1 MPFVFEA
8 KINTEDR
15 NKLPDSAF
23 GLPSK
28 RKYPLTDAEGNLDK
42 KHVLQAVRFFNKADD
57 EDKPELA
64 KNILKAAKEL
74 DMDYSNWKDVLE
86 AAGEKVVKEYSSCGD
101 DDDDADY
108 EEHEPDDCYCESGDI
123 NGLVNINMIASKIH
137 EKCEEDEP
145 DNNNC
150 LLCSWCAESWMR
162 GHELLP
168 RPVYSPRDPALEI
181 FPEDVI
187 NDRLEYFKLNGGFNV
202 LIAHLEST
210 DTSFGRWYCHVKWG
224 DGHGGHEFLVVKT
237 DGKFYVMDAQAGI
250 VEPITEKCY
259 YFKDIVWEQS
269 YICRIDDKEFNYEKF
284 KEINDPKNTIP
295 WNGTLDIPYM
305 LDEGML
311 TEDEAEKYWEEHP
324 DEKPVQ
330 ESCYIQE
337 FDHNSTKIPVNNAS
351 FDKLYF
357 GSPTRYEGCIELDR
371 PLFVSPYMAISSIFT
386 FRDLDIQNRTPKGI
400 YNLKYEE
407 WLNASNYDLTKP
419 FKDVHVYVEG
429 YPELEPYEIEN
440 TGYIHVIDGHEYS
453 DRLCRYDWMDDNL
466 EYLIDNSAQN
476 EVHIDNVI
484 ECTVRYHVS
493 GIASDNPRLGPLE
506 KTGQSPVQ
514 ESKMILKSNDSRIP
528 KLMCEG
534 WKIAGTTSDNE
545 YILIQEG
552 YDDISLHI
560 SLIPAS
566 KADIPN
572 MEEWEYECMKDAYPN
587 RIIPENEV
595 DKLKEE
601 LHQDAIDS
609 VWKTRMIQ
617 YDGTTIGML
626 TAYKVLDDEW
636 WFIAEI
642 YLIPEYR
649 GKGIAKYIL
658 QQEIDQHDKLIL
670 NVYQSNTHAIE
681 LYESLGFEI
690 TQDGDGRYIMELDK
704 TKKSDIFES
713 GVFAKYGKD
722 VDLRNARG
730 PIQESH
736 TNLLDETFYRFEYD
750 GEGIY
755 EALRK
760 NMPMDDWKA
769 FKQSEAATWLPV
781 PPNYQTG
788 DQSFFTKNGYEKFM
802 DLTYPYMT
810 KYLKKSKI
818 RKFESELNPKYIRYR
833 DEYQVVFNK
842 TKPIQE
848 SFIQEGYWQDIKNG
862 VNPKSKKLWFH
873 ISFDDKLDDKGP
885 MAPRIPSWLEEVKK
899 DGYTT
904 SEGKKTH
911 DLDEVMKDT
920 GRYENYTTPR
930 VCFSPSIEGALNS
943 IINMWKLMNKDFPG
957 KQLYVYI
964 PEKPISQYKHKTNK
978 ELIRDK
984 EVFDAGTTGESWI
997 LEPVKVKFYGTIKID
1012 KVKDNGRRHK
1022 VITRPGYEKENDFIG
1037 RFTYKW
1043 HWLIHPSIL
1052 KQSEKYEKS
1061 EKHAQSPMEVCKDI
1075 VSELKNFKYGIVKDG
1090 KLSTNNSIED
1100 YNKYYKFMTLDEFE
1114 KYRGGICYDYVEW
1127 EEAYLKDHGK
1137 KYKKYYLYADTKN
1150 NDTHTFILV
1159 KNANGLIYLESAFKP
1174 LEGTYEVK
1182 DLQEALDIMTKE
1194 MFKMNGNDKLDS
1206 FKYYVWQYE
1215 GHPEYGSSIKQTEEY
1230 FSKGEPILEG
1240 TAINPKKGMNIK

>member
-1 MPFVFEA
+1 MEYILEA

-23 GLPSK
+23 GIPSK
-28 RKYPLTDAEGNLDK
+28 RKYPLTDKDGNLDE
-42 KHVLQAVRFFNKADD
+42 KHVLQAVRFFNKAD
-57 EDKPELA
+57 ESDKEELA

-86 AAGEKVVKEYSSCGD
+86 AAGEKVVKEYSSYGD

-108 EEHEPDDCYCESGDI
+108 EEHEPDDCYCESDKERVNDKGEIVPDKCTKCDSPI
-123 NGLVNINMIASKIH
+123 EIYLKGEPVYLCSNKKCGKYYGTVPSNINESHQMSETEAFYKRWKDEEGSSALKQAKDIVKKIAK
-137 EKCEEDEP
+137 KVEEDEQP
-145 DNNNC
+145 PCGNQNC
-150 LLCSWCAESWMR
+150 QLCTWCVEARFR
-162 GHELLP
+162 GIDVLP
-168 RPVYSPRDPALEI
+168 RPVYSPRDPALFIIGETI
-181 FPEDVI
+181 VKDPVRISIQNGYDGM
-187 NDRLEYFKLNGGFNV
+187 LEHLMEPTVNV
-202 LIAHLEST
+202 AR
-210 DTSFGRWYCHVKWG
+210 FYCHVNWNNST
-224 DGHGGHEFLVVKT
+224 GGHEFIILKIGQQNFFIV
-237 DGKFYVMDAQAGI
+237 DAQAGI
-250 VEPITEKCY
+250 VEPLSDSGN
-259 YFKDIVWEQS
+259 YFNDINYANS
-269 YICRIDDKEFNYEKF
+269 YICRLDNRDFNKELFEKY
-284 KEINDPKNTIP
+284 NDPKSIMP
-295 WNGTLDIPYM
+295 WNGRLDIPYM
-305 LDEGML
+305 LENGML
-311 TEDEAEKYWEEHP
+311 SDEEAEQYWKEHP

-330 ESCYIQE
+330 ESCYVQE
-337 FDHNSTKIPVNNAS
+337 FDHNSTKMPVNNAS

-357 GSPTRYEGCIELDR
+357 GSPVKYEGCIELDR
-371 PLFVSPYMAISSIFT
+371 PLFVSPYMGIASIFT

-407 WLNASNYDLTKP
+407 WLNASNYDLSKP

-440 TGYIHVIDGHEYS
+440 TGYVHVIDGREYS

-466 EYLIDNSAQN
+466 EYLIDDSAQN
-476 EVHIDNVI
+476 EVHVDNVI
-484 ECTVRYHVS
+484 ECTIRYHVS
-493 GIASDNPRLGPLE
+493 GIASDNPRLGPSD
-506 KTGQSPVQ
+506 KTGQEPVQ
-514 ESKMILKSNDSRIP
+514 ESKMILNSNDSRIP
-528 KLMCEG
+528 KLLCEG
-534 WKIAGTTSDNE
+534 WKIAGTTSNNE
-545 YILIQEG
+545 YVLVQEG
-552 YDDISLHI
+552 YDDISLHV
-560 SLIPAS
+560 SLTPATMS
-566 KADIPN
+566 DIPN
-572 MEEWEYECMKDAYPN
+572 MEAWEYECMKEAYPN
-587 RIIPENEV
+587 REIPENEV
-595 DKLKEE
+595 DKLKME

-609 VWKTRMIQ
+609 VHKTRMIQ
-617 YDGTTIGML
+617 YDYETIGML
-626 TAYKVLDDEW
+626 TAYKVLDDQY

-642 YLIPEYR
+642 YLVESFR

-681 LYESLGFEI
+681 LYKSLGFEI
-690 TQDGDGRYIMELDK
+690 VQDDNNRYIMELDK
-704 TKKSDIFES
+704 TK
-713 GVFAKYGKD
+713 
-722 VDLRNARG
+722 
-730 PIQESH
+730 
-736 TNLLDETFYRFEYD
+736 
-750 GEGIY
+750 
-755 EALRK
+755 
-760 NMPMDDWKA
+760 
-769 FKQSEAATWLPV
+769 QSV
-781 PPNYQTG
+781 
-788 DQSFFTKNGYEKFM
+788 
-802 DLTYPYMT
+802 
-810 KYLKKSKI
+810 
-818 RKFESELNPKYIRYR
+818 
-833 DEYQVVFNK
+833 
-842 TKPIQE
+842 
-848 SFIQEGYWQDIKNG
+848 QEGYWQDIKNG

-885 MAPRIPSWLEEVKK
+885 MVPRIPSWLEEVKK

-1022 VITRPGYEKENDFIG
+1022 VITRPGYAKENDFIG

-1061 EKHAQSPMEVCKDI
+1061 EKMAQSPMEVCKDI
-1075 VSELKNFKYGIVKDG
+1075 ISELKNFKYGIVKDG

-1127 EEAYLKDHGK
+1127 EEAYLRDHGK
-1137 KYKKYYLYADTKN
+1137 KYKKYYLYADTKY

-1194 MFKMNGNDKLDS
+1194 MFKMNDNGKLDS

-1215 GHPEYGSSIKQTEEY
+1215 GHPEYGSSIKQSEEY
-1230 FSKGEPILEG
+1230 FSKGEPIFEG
-1240 TAINPKKGMNIK
+1240 VAINPKKSKGSK